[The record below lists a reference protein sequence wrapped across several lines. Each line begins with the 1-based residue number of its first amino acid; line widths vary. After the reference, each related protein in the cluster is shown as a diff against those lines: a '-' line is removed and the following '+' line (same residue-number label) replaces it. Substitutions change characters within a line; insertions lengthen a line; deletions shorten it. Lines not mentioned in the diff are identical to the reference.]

1 MAICAD
7 LGHPELGRRYA
18 QAGARLLLVP
28 ALDFQVDDWSQS
40 RVQLLRGV
48 ESGFS
53 TARASRQGY
62 LTVADLYGR
71 VTAESRAD
79 DDGQATVSLT
89 QDVLLGSG
97 PTIYA
102 RVGDVFSWLCLII
115 TAARF
120 SPSPARA
127 PTDVAHCVSNSR
139 CGVDKMAAAD
149 RLWREIYGCTSARHI
164 NG

>member
-89 QDVLLGSG
+89 QDVLLSSG

-102 RVGDVFSWLCLII
+102 RVGDVFSWLCRILTVGSILALAG
-115 TAARF
+115 T
-120 SPSPARA
+120 RA
-127 PTDVAHCVSNSR
+127 DGRRSLRV
-139 CGVDKMAAAD
+139 
-149 RLWREIYGCTSARHI
+149 
-164 NG
+164 